1 MNCELRRD
9 IFGIDKIK
17 VFHLNDSKNE
27 LNSRIDRH
35 FHIGKGKIGKDAF
48 HFIMRNPK
56 FKNIPKIIETPKGYN
71 DELDIMNLTT
81 LRKLAKV

>member
-1 MNCELRRD
+1 
-9 IFGIDKIK
+9 
-17 VFHLNDSKNE
+17 
-27 LNSRIDRH
+27 
-35 FHIGKGKIGKDAF
+35 
-48 HFIMRNPK
+48 MRNPK